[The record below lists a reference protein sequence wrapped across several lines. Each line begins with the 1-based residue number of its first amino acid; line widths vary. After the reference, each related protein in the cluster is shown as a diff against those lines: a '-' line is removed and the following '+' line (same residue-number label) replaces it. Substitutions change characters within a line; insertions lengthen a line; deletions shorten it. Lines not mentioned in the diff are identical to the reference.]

1 VADSGAQRGRW
12 SRNRVLPA
20 VCLGLIALFVILT
33 LALGGKKGTAKSEP
47 TARSLVLQA
56 GERPVTVL
64 VPACET
70 PAGTQADAPGTTR
83 VELPPGRGVRTV
95 VVPNCTT
102 GTGTLPSA
110 AFVLQNDSEL
120 PPGSS
125 APPGTVPAGLIV
137 GSRLTLPTGS
147 DARTVVVPPCGEK
160 SKAKE
165 DAVLRPRGGTVAAPA
180 C

>member
-1 VADSGAQRGRW
+1 VADSGAQRQRW

-20 VCLGLIALFVILT
+20 VSLGLIALFVIL
-33 LALGGKKGTAKSEP
+33 AVAGGSKKSTAKSEP
-47 TARSLVLQA
+47 TARALAVQE
-56 GERPVTVL
+56 GERAVTVL

-70 PAGTQADAPGTTR
+70 PGGAQEDAPGTTR

-102 GTGTLPSA
+102 GTGTQPSA
-110 AFVLQNDSEL
+110 AFVLRNDSEL

-137 GSRLTLPTGS
+137 GSRLTLPAGS
-147 DARTVVVPPCGEK
+147 DVRTIVVPPCGEK

-165 DAVLRPRGGTVAAPA
+165 DVVLRPQGGTVSAPA